1 MVKKSFCKLL
11 AVILLVFVSKS
22 TMYAT
27 HIVGG
32 VMNYRY
38 VGNDRYEISLYVYRD
53 CINGVPPLDDPAYI
67 RVWDGVSETVY
78 GFSKPFDDTL
88 PPLQPDPC
96 SRIETP
102 VCVNWTRYLDTLV
115 LPPND
120 LGYTIYYQR
129 CCRNNTILNL
139 TYDSRGYGAMD
150 WGATYTINIPPSVA
164 DEHVPNASPY
174 FVNYPPVYICV
185 NKPIFYDNSAIDA
198 DGDSLVYRLCTPY
211 SGAFPYDPLN
221 YYVTESPPFENV
233 VWDSAYSESN
243 MLGGVPLA
251 IDPVTGLLTGT
262 PNTIGQFVVGVCV
275 DEYRNGAL
283 LTKTIRDFQ
292 FNVVDCNLQIISSF
306 FAPTIQCNNFTV
318 NFQNQSS
325 GATSYKWYFGD
336 GDSSTLDNPV
346 HTYARTGTYTVT
358 LVCYNSISNSCI
370 ANYSKTISIQFKR
383 IEADFN
389 VAVSA
394 CLQRGD
400 IIRFTDRSTD
410 SFNVA
415 SWKWNFSTGDSSSL
429 QNPVLLYNG
438 SDTAITATLLV
449 TSSNGCTSSI
459 TKTIRL
465 FKKPPYSI
473 TPIITK
479 CSNVQTAQLELSM
492 QGNNIFKWSP
502 STGLNNPNI
511 QNPTTNTNTNI
522 TYYVTIK
529 SPLANGDTC
538 VQHDSVQVK
547 TINTVQINAT
557 DTTKVCNDSVR
568 LSVPVSA
575 GQSVI
580 WSTSSTFDPVIG
592 TTGSIA
598 VAQSIPSQKYFVKII
613 AQGCEAT
620 DSIVALY
627 SNTIPQIDVTDNIL
641 QCSNQLSLTANIDF
655 SDQVIW
661 STSPTFNPVLST
673 SNPLVT
679 TQIPKTVKYYI
690 RANYKTCS
698 NTDSIRVTV
707 QDTLPS
713 IVLADSLSICGGN
726 IRITAVVRKF
736 TSLIWSD
743 SPSFSPE
750 IGTAS
755 TLNTA
760 QNIPRQVYYLKAFY
774 RDCFIT
780 DSIVVNYNSNIPT
793 INLSDSAFFCS
804 DIVGATAIVQNAN
817 NIIWSDNPTFTPVLS
832 NQSSFNTTQTTPVK
846 MYYIKAEYQFC
857 SATDSIQIRIPDKKT
872 SIRLEDSVYVCKDS
886 VRILAHVENYDS
898 IAWFDDMNSSI
909 VLSTDS
915 LLVAAQSEPQKTYYL
930 KAYYAGCVTLDSSV
944 VFYNDTLPNIRI
956 FRDKLLFCEDSVH
969 ISATVDFYT
978 DIKWSTAPDFSNII
992 SGDTSFVFLQTET
1005 EQWYYIKA
1013 MFRSCASTDSIKLEK
1028 QPIRYSKENKSIC
1041 AGDSTTVRLIV
1052 QTTGAYTIKWISGSD
1067 TSETSSTDS
1076 IRIQPNQ
1083 SQTLYFSIQNS
1094 FGCSVEDSLSVSVH
1108 PIPTVDAAVDKPIIF
1123 AGEQVQLTATQ
1134 DAGYSY
1140 NWTPA
1145 NLVSQSTLFNP
1156 VSSPVETTIFTVS
1169 VHTADN
1175 CTNQDTVS
1183 VQVLESLCDQSLVF
1197 IPNAFT
1203 PNGDKVNDEF
1213 VVRSKTLKN
1222 IHLIVYDRWGNKV
1235 FETND
1240 ISKGWDGSYK
1250 GLPAPVDAYG
1260 YYFTGECLQGE
1271 KISLKG
1277 NVTLLR

>member
-1 MVKKSFCKLL
+1 MVRKSFYKLL
-11 AVILLVFVSKS
+11 MITLLFIVAGSPL
-22 TMYAT
+22 YAT

-164 DEHVPNASPY
+164 NEHIPNASPY

-233 VWDSAYSESN
+233 VWDSAYSENN

-275 DEYRNGAL
+275 DEYRNGEL

-336 GDSSTLDNPV
+336 GDSSTLDNPT
-346 HTYARTGTYTVT
+346 HTYTRAGTYTVI
-358 LVCYNSISNSCI
+358 LICYNSVSNSCI
-370 ANYSKTISIQFKR
+370 ANYSKTISVQFKR

-389 VAVSA
+389 VAIDA

-400 IIRFTDRSTD
+400 IIRFIDRSTD
-410 SFNVA
+410 SFNIA
-415 SWKWNFSTGDSSSL
+415 GWKWNFSTGDSSIQ
-429 QNPVLLYNG
+429 QNPVLFYNG
-438 SDTAITATLLV
+438 TDTAITATLLV
-449 TSSNGCTSSI
+449 TSTNGCTSTI

-465 FKKPPYSI
+465 YRKPPYSI

-479 CSNVQTAQLELSM
+479 CSNVQTAQLVLNM

-502 STGLNNPNI
+502 ATGLNNPNI

-529 SPLANGDTC
+529 TPLANGDTC
-538 VQHDSVQVK
+538 VQRDSVQVK
-547 TINTVQINAT
+547 TINTVQINAS
-557 DTTKVCNDSVR
+557 DTTKVCSDSVR
-568 LSVPVSA
+568 LSVPVST
-575 GQSVI
+575 GQTVI
-580 WSTSSTFDPVIG
+580 WSTSATFNPVIG

-598 VAQSIPSQKYFVKII
+598 VAQSIPSQKYFVKIT
-613 AQGCEAT
+613 AQGCEAI

-627 SNTIPQIDVTDNIL
+627 SNTVPQIDLADNIL

-655 SDQVIW
+655 SDQIIW
-661 STSPTFNPVLST
+661 STSPTFNPIIST
-673 SNPLVT
+673 SNPLIT
-679 TQIPKTVKYYI
+679 TQIPKTVKYYLK
-690 RANYKTCS
+690 ASYKTCS
-698 NTDSIRVTV
+698 NTDSIKITV

-726 IRITAVVRKF
+726 IRITAIVRKF

-743 SPSFSPE
+743 SPSFSPV
-750 IGTAS
+750 IGTAG
-755 TLNTA
+755 TLNTT
-760 QNIPRQVYYLKAFY
+760 QNTPRQVYYLKAFY

-793 INLSDSAFFCS
+793 IDLADSAFFCS
-804 DIVGATAIVQNAN
+804 NHVSATAIVNNAN
-817 NIIWSDNPTFTPVLS
+817 IITWSVNPTFTPVLS
-832 NQSSFNTTQTTPVK
+832 NEASINILQTEPLKT
-846 MYYIKAEYQFC
+846 YYIKAEYQFC
-857 SATDSIQIRIPDKKT
+857 SVTDSIQIRIPDKLT
-872 SIRLEDSVYVCKDS
+872 SIDLSDSAFVCKDS
-886 VRILAHVENYDS
+886 IRILAHVSNYDS
-898 IAWFDDMNSSI
+898 LTWFGSI
-909 VLSTDS
+909 NFDEVLSHDS
-915 LLVAAQSEPQKTYYL
+915 ILVTAQSTPQKTYYL
-930 KAYYAGCVTLDSSV
+930 KAYYAGCETIDSIT
-944 VFYNDTLPNIRI
+944 VFYNDTLPAIRI
-956 FRDKLLFCEDSVH
+956 NRDKLLFCEDSV
-969 ISATVDFYT
+969 SASASVDFYT
-978 DIKWSTAPDFSNII
+978 AIAWSTDRDF
-992 SGDTSFVFLQTET
+992 TSILSLDSSFIHLQAAT

-1013 MFRSCASTDSIKLEK
+1013 TYHFCSTVDSIKLEK
-1028 QPIRYSKENKSIC
+1028 QTIRYSKENKSIC
-1041 AGDSTTVRLIV
+1041 AGDSVTVQLPV
-1052 QTTGAYTIKWISGSD
+1052 QSNGQYSIRWIIEDDTVETINS
-1067 TSETSSTDS
+1067 DS
-1076 IRIQPNQ
+1076 IRYKPNQ
-1083 SQTLYFSIQNS
+1083 SQTLYFTIQNS
-1094 FGCSVEDSLSVSVH
+1094 SGCSVSDSLSITVH
-1108 PIPTVDAAVDKPIIF
+1108 PIPAVNATVDKPVIF

-1134 DAGYSY
+1134 DAEYSY
-1140 NWTPA
+1140 NWTPS
-1145 NLVSQSTLFNP
+1145 NLVSQANIFNP
-1156 VSSPVETTIFTVS
+1156 VSSPTETTVYTVI
-1169 VHTADN
+1169 VNTLNN

-1183 VQVLESLCDQSLVF
+1183 VQVLESTCDKNLVF

-1213 VVRSKTLKN
+1213 KVRAGTLKN
-1222 IHLIVYDRWGNKV
+1222 IQLIVYDRWGNKV
-1235 FETND
+1235 FESDD
-1240 ISKGWDGSYK
+1240 INKGWDGTYK
-1250 GLPAPVDAYG
+1250 GQPALVDAYG
-1260 YYFTGECLQGE
+1260 YYFTGECLTGE